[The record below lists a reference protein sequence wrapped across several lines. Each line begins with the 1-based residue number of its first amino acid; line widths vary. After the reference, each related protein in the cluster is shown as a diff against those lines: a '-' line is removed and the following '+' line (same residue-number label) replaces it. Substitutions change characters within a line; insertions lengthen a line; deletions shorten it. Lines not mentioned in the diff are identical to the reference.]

1 MTRTRRSL
9 LKASAAAGAAALAG
23 CSSILGGG
31 SAGASGSQWLY
42 QPGTVGDVDHYLA
55 LRYQPAAIAE
65 RAANFDDDVYDAMRS
80 FGSSARDLVGFEF
93 GTTDAQLAFGK
104 NAVLAADFEADDVT
118 STLEAEEFSD
128 EDAYKEYDVYVGPDE
143 DAAVGI
149 GSSEVVVARST
160 GIFGSA
166 DNAEAVLEGI
176 LDVNAGDAESYAAD
190 SADFDALTDAFD
202 DGAVQSMRTHEE
214 TESTDTDDGDFAG
227 EVARGIDS
235 TLVDDGIETTFV
247 RVFNEAA
254 DIDDGDLEDWVATDD
269 VFDEFQDVEIATNG
283 RVVEVTGTEATGA
296 YDFYVGSA

>member
-9 LKASAAAGAAALAG
+9 LKVAAASGAVALAG
-23 CSSILGGG
+23 CSSILGGSG
-31 SAGASGSQWLY
+31 GASETQWLY
-42 QPGTVGDVDHYLA
+42 QPGTVGDVDHYLS
-55 LRYQPAAIAE
+55 LRYKPSAIAE

-104 NAVLAADFEADDVT
+104 NAVLAADFEADDVA

-128 EDAYKEYDVYVGPDE
+128 EDAYKNYDVYVGPDE

-190 SADFDALTDAFD
+190 NEDFKALTDAFGD
-202 DGAVQSMRTHEE
+202 SAIQSMRTYDEV
-214 TESTDTDDGDFAG
+214 ESTDTDDGDFAG

-235 TLVDDGIETTFV
+235 VLVDDGIETTFV
-247 RVFNEAA
+247 RVFNEAS
-254 DIDDGDLEDWVATDD
+254 DIDDGDIEDWVDADD
-269 VFDEFQDVEIATNG
+269 TFDEFQDVEISTNG

>member
-9 LKASAAAGAAALAG
+9 LKVAAASGAVALAG
-23 CSSILGGG
+23 CSSILGG
-31 SAGASGSQWLY
+31 SEGASETQWLY
-42 QPGTVGDVDHYLA
+42 QPGTVGDVDHYLS
-55 LRYQPAAIAE
+55 LRYKPSAIAE

-104 NAVLAADFEADDVT
+104 NAVLAADFETDDVA
-118 STLEAEEFSD
+118 STLEAAEFSD
-128 EDAYKEYDVYVGPDE
+128 EDAYKNFDVYVGPDE

-190 SADFDALTDAFD
+190 SEDFEALTDAFGD
-202 DGAVQSMRTHEE
+202 SAIQSMRTYDEV
-214 TESTDTDDGDFAG
+214 ESTDTDDGDFAG

-235 TLVDDGIETTFV
+235 VLVDDGIETTFL
-247 RVFNEAA
+247 RVFNEAS
-254 DIDDGDLEDWVATDD
+254 DIDDGDVEDWVDADD
-269 VFDEFQDVEIATNG
+269 TFDEFQDVEISTNG
-283 RVVEVTGTEATGA
+283 RVVDVTGTEATGA

>member
-9 LKASAAAGAAALAG
+9 LKVTAASGAVALAG
-23 CSSILGGG
+23 CSSILGG
-31 SAGASGSQWLY
+31 SEGASETQWLY
-42 QPGTVGDVDHYLA
+42 QPGTVGDVDHYLS
-55 LRYQPAAIAE
+55 LRYKPSAIAE

-104 NAVLAADFEADDVT
+104 NAVLAADFETDDVA
-118 STLEAEEFSD
+118 STLEAEEFSG
-128 EDAYKEYDVYVGPDE
+128 EDTYKNYDVYVGPDE

-176 LDVNAGDAESYAAD
+176 LDVNAGDAESYTAD
-190 SADFDALTDAFD
+190 SEDFKALTDAFGD
-202 DGAVQSMRTHEE
+202 SAIQSMRTYDE

-235 TLVDDGIETTFV
+235 VLVDDGIETTFV
-247 RVFNEAA
+247 RVFNEAS
-254 DIDDGDLEDWVATDD
+254 DIDEGDIEDWVDADD
-269 VFDEFQDVEIATNG
+269 TFDEFQDVEISTNG
-283 RVVEVTGTEATGA
+283 RVVQVTGTEATGA